1 MTKENKSIKL
11 NYNDNTWKISSK
23 SKDEI
28 KNSVKTTVNYLLAFD
43 SIENVVRFQIHDS
56 VNRKYN

>member
-1 MTKENKSIKL
+1 MTKENKSMEL
-11 NYNDNTWKISSK
+11 TYNDNTWKISSK

-28 KNSVKTTVNYLLAFD
+28 KNSVKTTVNYLLTFD